1 MKPKLV
7 RPDPGTSRRL
17 TDTECEIL
25 GMTRDRSSVAVD
37 TAGKLTF
44 TRSWGTGPAMPTI
57 VNALALQE
65 LERWWAKRTPAR
77 KLPTGM
83 ERHPWQAIVATIPAR
98 IGLGSVDLLACG
110 HKITAHAGPKPETR
124 QCKRCPKVLANAGV
138 SR

>member
-1 MKPKLV
+1 MKPKLG
-7 RPDPGTSRRL
+7 RPAPGTARRMA
-17 TDTECEIL
+17 DMECEIM
-25 GMTRDRSSVAVD
+25 GMTRDRAHIRADD
-37 TAGKLTF
+37 TGKLSF
-44 TRSWGTGPAMPTI
+44 TLVYAGRDPVPF
-57 VNALALQE
+57 LANVIGLAE
-65 LERWWAKRTPAR
+65 LERYWANVPKR